1 MLDTNPRLGTRMPA
15 TANTNG
21 WDTVFGITFDDV
33 NRAITNA
40 GSTPDGFNYPMDTQ
54 GEAIEGT
61 YSTWQVTGGSG
72 QLLHMTLPVTELT
85 MTFDGEAPIVRRQVS
100 ITIEVALDQLRPA
113 DGKLAVERG
122 ELVEFR
128 LRGNNGPDEQAVV
141 VLSVSYPNVPP
152 SPTFPGQPSSD
163 NDGTNPIDILNVFA
177 KAINTPG
184 ELEKFDHAFVAVNL
198 NSRAAH
204 DVFKWLD
211 PTSVAY
217 AVTAKS
223 DGTGVMAVLCMTEDR
238 PAPPSQDVS
247 PELIAEGA
255 RAGFL
260 ISKPRFLEK
269 MLRGSLKLMFDKPAG
284 AIDEDDVAADTPE
297 DAEVWPRDF
306 IALEGSGTRLTNTV
320 ELNVK
325 NFEIE
330 GKNEPAKLPAR
341 GFEADITD
349 TFLTLRL
356 SRFQHSYHK
365 GWYDVFHD
373 ITLDTHLQLSQDGKR
388 IELIPGIGEV
398 DENGIDLSQP
408 DHTAIIEKTALGRGF
423 DWAVLVLDVVVL
435 FASFAQFARGAYV
448 ARTAGP
454 ATDAAIQGA
463 AKVTIKAGEAAANA
477 GVSITRNG
485 AALLNGT
492 VSSVVEAQTMA
503 ARIASAAFYVLTAA
517 ATGMSV
523 YAIIDQVWQATE
535 NGSDRPEETIPDV
548 NIFAEMAMAPILWP
562 EQSGFELTSVAFNGG
577 VQMSG
582 IPTFANA

>member
-1 MLDTNPRLGTRMPA
+1 
-15 TANTNG
+15 
-21 WDTVFGITFDDV
+21 
-33 NRAITNA
+33 
-40 GSTPDGFNYPMDTQ
+40 
-54 GEAIEGT
+54 
-61 YSTWQVTGGSG
+61 
-72 QLLHMTLPVTELT
+72 
-85 MTFDGEAPIVRRQVS
+85 QVS
-100 ITIEVALDQLRPA
+100 ITIEVALDQLRPT
-113 DGKLAVERG
+113 DGRLAVERG

-204 DVFKWLD
+204 DAFKWLD

-284 AIDEDDVAADTPE
+284 AVDEDDVTADTP
-297 DAEVWPRDF
+297 DTAKIWPRDF

-325 NFEIE
+325 NFEID

-373 ITLDTHLQLSQDGKR
+373 ITLDTHLQLSDDGKH
-388 IELIPGIGEV
+388 IELIPGIGEE
-398 DENGIDLSQP
+398 DEDGNDLSQP

-423 DWAVLVLDVVVL
+423 DWAILALDVVVL
-435 FASFAQFARGAYV
+435 VASFAQFARGASV
-448 ARTAGP
+448 AKSVQKGTTTTLKAG
-454 ATDAAIQGA
+454 
-463 AKVTIKAGEAAANA
+463 AKVTINA
-477 GVSITRNG
+477 TAVKKGGLALIAKRG
-485 AALLNGT
+485 AFML
-492 VSSVVEAQTMA
+492 
-503 ARIASAAFYVLTAA
+503 
-517 ATGMSV
+517 
-523 YAIIDQVWQATE
+523 
-535 NGSDRPEETIPDV
+535 
-548 NIFAEMAMAPILWP
+548 
-562 EQSGFELTSVAFNGG
+562 
-577 VQMSG
+577 
-582 IPTFANA
+582 